1 MNYTGPKIR
10 EYVALIVTAP
20 LLIVTTLY
28 FIFKILNPDIFAK
41 YSALFASVFLTYFGN
56 DVLIDISKFGAIS
69 AIALIG
75 FLKIAEIKT
84 SRLKNF

>member
-1 MNYTGPKIR
+1 MNYAGPKFR
-10 EYVALIVTAP
+10 EYVALIVTTP
-20 LLIVTTLY
+20 LLIVTTFY
-28 FIFKILNPDIFAK
+28 FIFKILSPDIFTLYCAVIN
-41 YSALFASVFLTYFGN
+41 STFSTYFGN
-56 DVLIDISKFGAIS
+56 DLLLEISKFGAIG

>member
-20 LLIVTTLY
+20 ILIVTTFY
-28 FIFKILNPDIFAK
+28 FTFKILNPDIFTR
-41 YSALFASVFLTYFGN
+41 YGISIMGALSTHFGN
-56 DVLIDISKFGAIS
+56 DLVIEVSKFGAIG
-69 AIALIG
+69 AISLIG

>member
-1 MNYTGPKIR
+1 MNYAGPKIR
-10 EYVALIVTAP
+10 EYVALIVTTP
-20 LLIVTTLY
+20 ILIVTTFY
-28 FIFKILNPDIFAK
+28 FIFKILNPDIFTE
-41 YSALFASVFLTYFGN
+41 YCVMITSACSICFGN
-56 DVLIDISKFGAIS
+56 ELLLKISKFGAIG